1 MGCVKVPGRRL
12 PILAAALLVIA
23 CSGPEGQSSTSSSG
37 GNGISGSGG
46 ATEGGQPHN
55 GEISGGRGGA
65 GEGGGASTAAG
76 APPAGSAT
84 AGGGSGACGDN
95 CECGPSKA
103 CDSGAECVSG
113 ACRKPP
119 QKPNGACQYRYHA
132 GHDYYFCDV
141 EVDHAAAA
149 AACSAVGMTLV
160 HVNDQAENVFIDQ
173 TITAEACCSTSL
185 AAGYKWAGLWIGATD
200 TEVEGEWRWE
210 DDHANF
216 WQGVASGMAV
226 GGAFTSWDQEQ
237 PNNGNLGADENCA
250 RTRGSRWNDTPCAL
264 DADALFVGMGYIC
277 ES

>member
-1 MGCVKVPGRRL
+1 MGCVKVLGRRL
-12 PILAAALLVIA
+12 SLLAAALLVIA
-23 CSGPEGQSSTSSSG
+23 CSGSEHQSSTSSSG
-37 GNGISGSGG
+37 GNGIGGYSG
-46 ATEGGQPHN
+46 ATAGRQPDG
-55 GEISGGRGGA
+55 GEISGGRDGA
-65 GEGGGASTAAG
+65 AEGGGAGTAAG
-76 APPAGSAT
+76 APRAGSAT
-84 AGGGSGACGDN
+84 DGGSGACGDD

-119 QKPNGACQYRYHA
+119 QKPNEICQYRYYA

-149 AACSAVGMTLV
+149 AACSAAGMTLV
-160 HVNDQAENVFIDQ
+160 HVNDQAENAFIDQ
-173 TITAEACCSTSL
+173 TITAEACCSTSV
-185 AAGYKWAGLWIGATD
+185 APGYKWAGLWIGATD
-200 TEVEGEWRWE
+200 TDAEGEWRWE

-226 GGAFTSWDQEQ
+226 GDAFTSWDQEQ
-237 PNNGNLGADENCA
+237 PNNGNLGPDENCA

-264 DADALFVGMGYIC
+264 DAGALFVGMGYIC